1 MEKNRISGTIEV
13 QSFIDN
19 ERFSPYQWVIL
30 ILCFLVVAADGFD
43 TAAIGFIAPSLIGD
57 WGITRAALGPVMSAA
72 LVGLGIGALV
82 AGPAADRIGRKAVL
96 ALSVFFF
103 GVWSLASA
111 QAGSVETLT
120 AWRFL
125 TGLGLGAAMPNAVT
139 LMSEYAPAR
148 KRAVA
153 VNAMFCGFSVGLS
166 IGGLCAAWLIPH
178 YGWQSVLV
186 AGGVG
191 PILLTAM
198 LLLLLPE
205 SAQFMVVRKRPV
217 EKIVRVLRRISNDP
231 RLAEGASVTFTTSDT
246 RAGGTDTSSLGLIV
260 SRPYR
265 FGTLMLWLAYFM
277 GLMIFYLLTNWLPTL
292 FKDAGF
298 SAERAALT
306 TSLFPLGGIL
316 GNLCLGWIMDRAN
329 PRRVNA
335 CAYVLAAALV
345 LTIGRGVSDQV
356 WLAVLIFLTGTAVTS
371 AVTSMSAL
379 AASFYPT
386 KSRATGVAWMLGI
399 GRMGAVAGAMTGGLL
414 MSVGL
419 QFGAVFTLLAAPA
432 FIAAFAL
439 GALSRRDASPASAE
453 LGQTA
458 HVPTE

>member
-1 MEKNRISGTIEV
+1 METTVMHQPIEV
-13 QSFIDN
+13 QSFIDR
-19 ERFSPYQWVIL
+19 ERFSLYQWIIL

-43 TAAIGFIAPSLIGD
+43 TAAVGFIAPSLIGE

-111 QAGSVETLT
+111 QATSIESLT

-139 LMSEYAPAR
+139 LMSEYAPSR
-148 KRAVA
+148 LRSIA

-178 YGWQSVLV
+178 FGWQSVLIT
-186 AGGVG
+186 GGLG
-191 PILLTAM
+191 PIVLTVLLIA
-198 LLLLLPE
+198 LLPE
-205 SAQFMVVRKRPV
+205 SAQFMVVRKRPA
-217 EKIVRVLRRISNDP
+217 EKIARVLRRISDDP
-231 RLAEGASVTFTTSDT
+231 RLAPGATVSFVAADT
-246 RAGGTDTSSLGLIV
+246 RASAGKSSLSLIV
-260 SRPYR
+260 SKPFR
-265 FGTLMLWLAYFM
+265 FGTGMLWLAYFM

-306 TSLFPLGGIL
+306 TSLFPLGGIV
-316 GNLCLGWIMDRAN
+316 GNLCLGWVMDRAN

-335 CAYVLAAALV
+335 CAYVLSAALV

-379 AASFYPT
+379 AAAFYPT
-386 KSRATGVAWMLGI
+386 QSRATGVAWMLGI
-399 GRMGAVAGAMTGGLL
+399 GRMGAVAGAMTGGVM
-414 MSVGL
+414 MSMGL
-419 QFGAVFTLLAAPA
+419 QFGAVFTLLAVPA
-432 FIAAFAL
+432 LVAALAL
-439 GALSRRDASPASAE
+439 GALSRRDSTPAPAA
-453 LGQTA
+453 L
-458 HVPTE
+458 TENAGVRIE

>member
-1 MEKNRISGTIEV
+1 MEKNFGTIEV
-13 QSFIDN
+13 QSFIDG
-19 ERFSPYQWVIL
+19 ERFSPYQWIIL
-30 ILCFLVVAADGFD
+30 MLCFLVVAADGFD

-57 WGITRAALGPVMSAA
+57 WNITRAALGPVMSAA
-72 LVGLGIGALV
+72 LVGLGIGALA
-82 AGPAADRIGRKAVL
+82 AGPIADRIGRKAVL

-111 QAGSVETLT
+111 HATTVETLT

-148 KRAVA
+148 SRAVA
-153 VNAMFCGFSVGLS
+153 VNTMFCGFSVGLS
-166 IGGLCAAWLIPH
+166 LGGLCAAWLIPH
-178 YGWQSVLV
+178 FGWQSVLV

-191 PILLTAM
+191 PIILTV
-198 LLLLLPE
+198 LLLVLLPE
-205 SAQFMVVRKRPV
+205 SAQFMVVRKRPA
-217 EKIVRVLRRISNDP
+217 EKIARVLRRISNDA
-231 RLAEGASVTFTTSDT
+231 RLAEGASVTFIAADKS
-246 RAGGTDTSSLGLIV
+246 TDDADQSSLGLIV

-265 FGTLMLWLAYFM
+265 FGTAMLWLAYFM

-316 GNLCLGWIMDRAN
+316 GNLCLGWIMDKAN

-345 LTIGRGVSDQV
+345 LTIGRGVSDQF

-386 KSRATGVAWMLGI
+386 RSRATGVAWMLGI

-414 MSVGL
+414 MSMGL
-419 QFGAVFTLLAAPA
+419 QFGAVFTLLAIPA

-439 GALSRRDASPASAE
+439 GALSRRDASPE
-453 LGQTA
+453 DNTMNRT
-458 HVPTE
+458 VRVE

>member
-1 MEKNRISGTIEV
+1 
-13 QSFIDN
+13 
-19 ERFSPYQWVIL
+19 
-30 ILCFLVVAADGFD
+30 
-43 TAAIGFIAPSLIGD
+43 
-57 WGITRAALGPVMSAA
+57 MSAA

-111 QAGSVETLT
+111 QAGSIETLT

-125 TGLGLGAAMPNAVT
+125 TGLGLGAAMPNAVL
-139 LMSEYAPAR
+139 LMSEYAPAGV
-148 KRAVA
+148 RAIA

-166 IGGLCAAWLIPH
+166 LGGLCAAWLIPH
-178 YGWQSVLV
+178 FGWQSVLV
-186 AGGVG
+186 AGGLG
-191 PILLTAM
+191 PIVLTV
-198 LLLLLPE
+198 LLLVLLPE
-205 SAQFMVVRKRPV
+205 SAQFMVVRQRPTR
-217 EKIVRVLRRISNDP
+217 KIARVLRRISNDP
-231 RLAEGASVTFTTSDT
+231 RLAEGARVTFTSADT
-246 RAGGTDTSSLGLIV
+246 RTAGADKSSLGIIV

-265 FGTLMLWLAYFM
+265 FGTSMLWLAYFM

-316 GNLCLGWIMDRAN
+316 GNLCLGWVMDRAN

-335 CAYVLAAALV
+335 CAYVLSAALV
-345 LTIGRGVSDQV
+345 LVIGSGASDRA

-379 AASFYPT
+379 SAAFYPAQ
-386 KSRATGVAWMLGI
+386 SRATGVAWMLGV
-399 GRMGAVAGAMTGGLL
+399 GRMGAVAGALTGGVM
-414 MSVGL
+414 MSMGL
-419 QFGAVFTLLAAPA
+419 SFGAVFMLLSVPAVVAAIALFALSCRDAPA
-432 FIAAFAL
+432 LQCAF
-439 GALSRRDASPASAE
+439 SKESV
-453 LGQTA
+453 A
-458 HVPTE
+458 HME

>member
-1 MEKNRISGTIEV
+1 MNKPIEV
-13 QSFIDN
+13 QSFIDS
-19 ERFSPYQWVIL
+19 ERFSPYQWIIL
-30 ILCFLVVAADGFD
+30 VLCFLVVAADGFD
-43 TAAIGFIAPSLIGD
+43 TAAVGFIAPSLIGE
-57 WGITRAALGPVMSAA
+57 WSITRAALGPVMSAA
-72 LVGLGIGALV
+72 LVGLGIGALA

-111 QAGSVETLT
+111 QATSIESLT

-148 KRAVA
+148 LRSIA

-178 YGWQSVLV
+178 FGWQSVLV
-186 AGGVG
+186 TGGLG
-191 PILLTAM
+191 PIVLTVLLIA
-198 LLLLLPE
+198 LLPE
-205 SAQFMVVRKRPV
+205 SAQFMVVRKHSA
-217 EKIVRVLRRISNDP
+217 EKIARVLRRISDDP
-231 RLAEGASVTFTTSDT
+231 RLAPGASVSFVAADT
-246 RAGGTDTSSLGLIV
+246 RTAAGKSSLALIV
-260 SRPYR
+260 SKPFR
-265 FGTLMLWLAYFM
+265 FGTGMLWLAYFM
-277 GLMIFYLLTNWLPTL
+277 GLLIFYLLTNWLPTL

-306 TSLFPLGGIL
+306 TSLFPLGGIV
-316 GNLCLGWIMDRAN
+316 GNLCLGWVMDRAN

-335 CAYVLAAALV
+335 CAYVLSAALV

-379 AASFYPT
+379 AAAFYPT
-386 KSRATGVAWMLGI
+386 QSRATGVAWMLGI
-399 GRMGAVAGAMTGGLL
+399 GRMGAVAGAMTGGVM
-414 MSVGL
+414 MSMGL
-419 QFGAVFTLLAAPA
+419 PFGAVFTLLAVPA
-432 FIAAFAL
+432 LVAAFAL
-439 GALSRRDASPASAE
+439 GALSRRDSTPAASA
-453 LGQTA
+453 LGENA
-458 HVPTE
+458 GVRIE